1 MRPRWGTGIWL
12 GKRTKSDEH
21 LIWDDNAVHRSR
33 AVKNLPED
41 EAWDLDAVNSV
52 SKYTWNYTVD
62 GEEKDEEFQEQQE
75 RQHGPIFPDEA
86 PRESPELQPP
96 PEPIRRSM
104 KIQEKHLRQFGYTAS
119 CPKCHELMW
128 GIKIHSRPLRGMQG
142 EGVQSNGEESRAVVK
157 ISTSKGE
164 TRAQS
169 SRGSRRRPRYG
180 CPCADSGNRA

>member
-21 LIWDDNAVHRSR
+21 LIWDDNAVRRSR

-75 RQHGPIFPDEA
+75 QQHGPIFLDEA

-128 GIKIHSRPLRGMQG
+128 GIKSTRGHSAECKERVYKAMEKSPEL
-142 EGVQSNGEESRAVVK
+142 S
-157 ISTSKGE
+157 
-164 TRAQS
+164 
-169 SRGSRRRPRYG
+169 
-180 CPCADSGNRA
+180 